1 MKKSLLT
8 MLVIAGLTTGCAST
22 SDTSTVSYD
31 DLKAQ
36 GNSLFADS
44 VKGAYSPSKVQELEI
59 GRAIVN
65 TAFLTAKPLYE
76 GYIAQIQNE
85 PTVNSY
91 FSAVEAVESEEEKK
105 AIYDALSEPQKKIID
120 DFNNSEMTKTVMM
133 ELGKAVLT
141 ATQSLAKFK
150 AIDTTSLIASVDFA
164 DMMSEK
170 SKLGLT
176 LDQVVY
182 LNDSVISAYD
192 NYQIISAFRNA
203 Q

>member
-1 MKKSLLT
+1 